1 MPFNSKTAKEYGA
14 RGGREKG
21 SKLSA
26 KTKYEMLMDKVYL
39 LQCAAGGTTDVKMI
53 EMWLSKAREL
63 EARARAL
70 TVEEAS
76 ETIRSGE

>member
-26 KTKYEMLMDKVYL
+26 KTKYEMLMDKITLYQSAINGTHDLKMKEIWAEKINV
-39 LQCAAGGTTDVKMI
+39 LQD
-53 EMWLSKAREL
+53 
-63 EARARAL
+63 RADAMS
-70 TVEEAS
+70 VEEAS
-76 ETIRSGE
+76 EV